1 MIVMDVRDVL
11 RDVLGSLRVQF
22 LLLEEGCGSLEASML
37 DFQFRNR
44 VYENFDYAAF
54 AASVME
60 RVPDEDVIDYKD
72 DFGLHY
78 LVFRGQYQETGSFYF
93 VGPYLYRTYTE
104 ADFEGLLKSHA
115 LSEHAM
121 EAIRWYFKRIPVAFD
136 VISWRSLFSTLISRY
151 MANPDV
157 EIHFVQRN
165 KPVLE
170 KERSSVSLASVPYTY
185 IEERYEVENQMLDA
199 IRRGAIS
206 EAMYYQNMF
215 MGFTIDQRIDDYL
228 RNAKD
233 MVISASTVMRKA
245 VEQAEV
251 HPLHID
257 CLSNQILRDI
267 EEVENEVQLKALIP
281 RMIRQYCR
289 LVQTYSRERYSGVVR
304 DVLNYVEFNYMEAMS
319 LDSLAARY
327 AVSKNYLSSRFHKEV
342 GMTVTD
348 HINHTR
354 VQQSLKLLG
363 GTTLSMPEI
372 AERCGFADANYFSR
386 IFKKLRNMT
395 PNEYRKSLQ
404 NSKPVKTDT

>member
-1 MIVMDVRDVL
+1 
-11 RDVLGSLRVQF
+11 
-22 LLLEEGCGSLEASML
+22 
-37 DFQFRNR
+37 
-44 VYENFDYAAF
+44 
-54 AASVME
+54 
-60 RVPDEDVIDYKD
+60 
-72 DFGLHY
+72 
-78 LVFRGQYQETGSFYF
+78 
-93 VGPYLYRTYTE
+93 
-104 ADFEGLLKSHA
+104 
-115 LSEHAM
+115 
-121 EAIRWYFKRIPVAFD
+121 
-136 VISWRSLFSTLISRY
+136 

-206 EAMYYQNMF
+206 EATYYQNMF

-257 CLSNQILRDI
+257 RLSNQILRDI

-348 HINHTR
+348 YINHTR

-386 IFKKLRNMT
+386 IFKKMRGMT

-404 NSKPVKTDT
+404 NSRPAKSDS